1 MDGRQSILDMDFI
14 EAKNFFMK
22 SSSYFSGD
30 LPHYFDFQPLLD
42 HVFDLLGNSSLNDI
56 MHSDIKVW
64 NCEKVNH
71 VILTNKDGKLSW
83 RPLELIH
90 PILYSFLVKEITTDE
105 NWNKL
110 KARFSEFQSNT
121 KIVCLSIPV
130 KSLSEKK
137 DRAEQVTNWWEKFE
151 LNSLEMA
158 IDYDLMFVT
167 DIADCYNSI
176 YTHSIAWAVETKEI
190 AKQSRKEKLL
200 GNNLDSYIQKM
211 RYGQTNG
218 IPQGS
223 VVMDFIAEL
232 LLGYIDKELSQRIT
246 DIEDYKILRY
256 RDDYRI
262 FVNNSR
268 DGEKILKILSECLS
282 EVGLKL
288 NSSKTIGSSD
298 IIVDSIKKDKLSLLT
313 KRNKDGFLLKQAL
326 IIKSHSLDYPNS
338 GSLLGLLGKFS
349 KRIFH
354 IESLDITYSA
364 IISIITDLAVKNPK
378 VQPVCFAIVS
388 KILTLMED
396 ADRLVLIK
404 RLKAKFEKL
413 PNIGYLEVWFQRA
426 IKDYDDSI
434 EFNESLC
441 KLVKDT
447 SVRIWDSSWVGSRE
461 LSNIMDSIAILDLES
476 YREIDPII
484 KLGEF
489 DLFSPY

>member
-1 MDGRQSILDMDFI
+1 MDGRQSILDMSSI
-14 EAKNFFMK
+14 EAKDFFMK

-30 LPHYFDFQPLLD
+30 LPHYFNFQPLLNQ
-42 HVFDLLGNSSLNDI
+42 VFDLLDGISLNNI

-64 NCEKVNH
+64 DCEKVNH

-90 PILYSFLVKEITTDE
+90 PILYSFLVREITTDE
-105 NWNKL
+105 NWDKL
-110 KARFSEFQSNT
+110 KNRFNDFQKNT
-121 KIVCLSIPV
+121 KIKCLSIPV

-137 DRAEQVTNWWEKFE
+137 DRAEQVTNWWENFE

-158 IDYDLMFVT
+158 IDYELMFVT
-167 DIADCYNSI
+167 DIADCYSSI
-176 YTHSIAWAVETKEI
+176 YTHSIAWAVETKEV
-190 AKQSRKEKLL
+190 AKKFRKRKLL
-200 GNNLDSYIQKM
+200 GNTLDAYIQKM

-232 LLGYIDKELSQRIT
+232 LLGYIDEMLSERIT
-246 DIEDYKILRY
+246 DIEDYTILRY

-262 FVNNSR
+262 FVNNSS

-288 NSSKTIGSSD
+288 NSSKTIGNSD
-298 IIVDSIKKDKLSLLT
+298 VIVGSIKKDKLSLLT
-313 KRNKDGFLLKQAL
+313 KKNRDGFLLKQAL
-326 IIKSHSLDYPNS
+326 IIKSHSLEYPNS

-354 IESLDITYSA
+354 LEDLDITSNA
-364 IISIITDLAVKNPK
+364 IISIIIDLAVKNPK
-378 VQPVCFAIVS
+378 VQPVCFAIIS
-388 KILTLMED
+388 KILTLMKD
-396 ADRLVLIK
+396 VDRLILIK

-413 PNIGYLEVWFQRA
+413 PNIGYLEIWFQRA
-426 IKDYDDSI
+426 VKNYDDSI
-434 EFNESLC
+434 EFNEPLC
-441 KLVKDT
+441 NLVKDT

-461 LSNIMDSIAILDLES
+461 LSEIMESTSILDVDS
-476 YREIDPII
+476 YREIDSII
-484 KLGEF
+484 KLDEF